1 MDEQIS
7 LLQKWMKENIL
18 VHVEVVLRKRGR
30 KEIYGRLINVDKDKQ
45 TIVIYDDDQKKV
57 FSYRL
62 NEIDS
67 INPASNKFANKKK
80 ISI

>member
-1 MDEQIS
+1 
-7 LLQKWMKENIL
+7 MKENIL

-67 INPASNKFANKKK
+67 INPTSNKFANKKK